1 MFATGIKKGYTT
13 DRGRV
18 FLKYGEPNT
27 RSVFPSEP
35 NAYPYEIWHYY
46 KIDNFSNKRFVFYS
60 PDVVTNDFPLLHSD
74 MPGHINY
81 PQWRVQLHKRT
92 NQPID
97 MDTEGQG
104 GHYGSRAND
113 YYNNPR

>member
-1 MFATGIKKGYTT
+1 
-13 DRGRV
+13 
-18 FLKYGEPNT
+18 
-27 RSVFPSEP
+27 
-35 NAYPYEIWHYY
+35 
-46 KIDNFSNKRFVFYS
+46 
-60 PDVVTNDFPLLHSD
+60 

-104 GHYGSRAND
+104 GHYGSRADD
-113 YYNNPR
+113 YFKNPR